1 VSSPNVINGWYTVPW
16 HVMFRDV
23 DTFGHVNNAVFFSYF
38 EHARTRYWLELRGQ
52 SDIHEVTFIVARA
65 ECDFKAQ
72 IGLEPIELRVR
83 IGEMRGSSFDFLN
96 EIRKGDG
103 TLAATGKVVAVVY
116 DWKTQSKV
124 AISDELRQRVRAFQQ
139 EE

>member
-1 VSSPNVINGWYTVPW
+1 MSSPNVINGWYTVPW

>member
-1 VSSPNVINGWYTVPW
+1 
-16 HVMFRDV
+16 MFRDV

-38 EHARTRYWLELRGQ
+38 EHARTRYWLELHGRSEIQG
-52 SDIHEVTFIVARA
+52 VTFIVARA

-72 IGLEPIELRVR
+72 IALEPIDLLVR

-96 EIRKGDG
+96 EIRKADG
-103 TLAATGKVVAVVY
+103 TLAATGKVVAVQF
-116 DWKTQSKV
+116 DWNEQVKV
-124 AISDELRQRVRAFQQ
+124 PISDELRRRVRTFQG